1 MIVDFEQQCRKL
13 KRGMASKESRRTQ
26 LDAQRYCSGIGG
38 SQCLGGSLWWGKPT
52 FAECPYVI
60 ASSLRDVIYS
70 QSQ

>member
-38 SQCLGGSLWWGKPT
+38 SQCLGGSLWWGKP
-52 FAECPYVI
+52 
-60 ASSLRDVIYS
+60 SLNVLTSLLRVS
-70 QSQ
+70 ET